1 MNNGLFLESRRE
13 GRDYV
18 KKLVNR
24 ERKDQANVTRILDL
38 LEQRG
43 YIKRT
48 PDPKDKRDS
57 LILLTNEG
65 KKLTEELVPIDK
77 KLQGIA
83 IEGIKDEELD
93 IFKSVLAKISHNV
106 KKELN
111 K

>member
-1 MNNGLFLESRRE
+1 MACSKESRRE

-18 KKLVNR
+18 KELVNR
-24 ERKDQANVTRILDL
+24 VRKDQANVTRILDL

-48 PDPKDKRDS
+48 PNPKDKSSS
-57 LILLTNEG
+57 LILLINEG
-65 KKLTEELVPIDK
+65 KKLTEELIPIDE
-77 KLQGIA
+77 KLQRIA
-83 IEGIKDEELD
+83 VEGIKDEELD

-106 KKELN
+106 NKELN